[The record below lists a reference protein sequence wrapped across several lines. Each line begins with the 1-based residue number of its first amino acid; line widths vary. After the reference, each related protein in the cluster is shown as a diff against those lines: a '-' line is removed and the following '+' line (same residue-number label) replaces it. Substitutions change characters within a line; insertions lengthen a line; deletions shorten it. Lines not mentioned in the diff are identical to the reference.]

1 MNLHGSA
8 TWVRKD
14 VRNPFSFEGLH
25 ENVGTLSGFVR
36 SKTGNESFGFFGL
49 GNFLG
54 SGNDIGYGETTALP
68 VNVRVGEMEGW
79 WGGLVGVMGGR
90 EGGSREEGGG
100 FGGGRR

>member
-8 TWVRKD
+8 AWVRKN

-36 SKTGNESFGFFGL
+36 GKTGNESFGFLGL

-54 SGNDIGYGETTALP
+54 SGNDIGDGETTALA
-68 VNVRVGEMEGW
+68 VNVNVSVGEVEGW
-79 WGGLVGVMGGR
+79 WGGLVGVVGER
-90 EGGSREEGGG
+90 EG
-100 FGGGRR
+100 